1 MGFGER
7 FIGLVFGII
16 SNNWYSVMLNG
27 QPYGFFKSTR
37 GVKQGDPISPTLFII
52 AAEALSRGLN
62 ALHLN
67 LHFCGFGLPKW
78 SPKINHLAYA
88 DDSIIF
94 SSSDETSLQLI
105 MAVLSDYEAA
115 SGQLINKAK
124 SVVYLH
130 HNAPINVVNKVVRIS
145 GIDRQDFP
153 FTYLGCP
160 IYYAKRKM
168 NHYQGLITKV
178 MNKLQTWKGKLLSVG
193 GSTVGGT
200 SRHWSSWTN
209 LCLPSDEGGIGFR
222 SLHDVSK
229 ALFCKLWWNFRTKPS
244 LWSSFVS
251 QKYCK
256 KLNPIIVPWRDG
268 SHIWRR
274 MLECRD
280 IVEHQIGWHPRMG
293 SSLFWYENWT
303 GLGALYFITPPD
315 LVIDESVNNVHEV
328 VRQDTWDVDKL
339 VELLPEEIVEH
350 IVDNIRPP
358 AASDIVDKPF
368 WMLETRESFSV
379 KSDWD
384 FLRRRKDPAMAYKKM
399 WVHGLP
405 FKISFFLWKVWKA
418 KLPLDDWMRRLGYF
432 MPSKCWC
439 CAQEQETLMHLFF
452 TSFAATR
459 VWTYFLTYSGFSME
473 GLTLHQA
480 IVKCWTTKVVHRLQ
494 PILQALPAII
504 VWELWKR
511 RNSQKYGEM
520 VTINRFIYQVS
531 TTLQMLVKIRKPS
544 MQNVPHK
551 WPDLIQ
557 KLEQYTPQLKVTKV
571 IWEKPNAGWIKIN
584 TDGASRGDT
593 GRSSI
598 GYVIRDDEEN
608 VMYAL
613 DSMLLRNILEG
624 KWEAPRNINEDVVEI
639 KMLMEECNVRASHIL
654 REGNSL
660 ADYIANC
667 ALDNG
672 DFEAQGF
679 AQLDSNGDLSL
690 SYSLGER
697 MVETRKGSNQPSEN
711 KIQDHTTELWTMSK
725 AKKEKHTWNSYG
737 ILSILFNEI
746 SIGGINAMHSFQWK
760 GIKYMQRNR
769 YAE

>member
-27 QPYGFFKSTR
+27 QPYGFFKLTR

-193 GSTVGGT
+193 GSTMGGT

-432 MPSKCWC
+432 MPSK
-439 CAQEQETLMHLFF
+439 
-452 TSFAATR
+452 STR
-459 VWTYFLTYSGFSME
+459 VCTYFLTNSGFSMA

-480 IVKCWTTKVVHRLQ
+480 IIKCWTAKVIHRLQ

-520 VTINRFIYQVS
+520 VTIN
-531 TTLQMLVKIRKPS
+531 
-544 MQNVPHK
+544 
-551 WPDLIQ
+551 
-557 KLEQYTPQLKVTKV
+557 
-571 IWEKPNAGWIKIN
+571 
-584 TDGASRGDT
+584 
-593 GRSSI
+593 
-598 GYVIRDDEEN
+598 
-608 VMYAL
+608 
-613 DSMLLRNILEG
+613 
-624 KWEAPRNINEDVVEI
+624 
-639 KMLMEECNVRASHIL
+639 
-654 REGNSL
+654 
-660 ADYIANC
+660 
-667 ALDNG
+667 
-672 DFEAQGF
+672 
-679 AQLDSNGDLSL
+679 
-690 SYSLGER
+690 
-697 MVETRKGSNQPSEN
+697 
-711 KIQDHTTELWTMSK
+711 
-725 AKKEKHTWNSYG
+725 
-737 ILSILFNEI
+737 
-746 SIGGINAMHSFQWK
+746 
-760 GIKYMQRNR
+760 
-769 YAE
+769 